1 MKLATLK
8 DGSRDGQLV
17 VVSRDLSTC
26 TTVANLA
33 RSMQELLDR
42 WSDVAPELAGIYDE
56 LNCGR
61 ATNVR
66 EFVPEQA
73 MAPLP
78 RAYQWCDGSAYL
90 SHAELVRKARNA
102 EMPGFLYH
110 DPLMYQGASD
120 TLLGSRDDIEVA
132 DESWG
137 IDLEAEIAVITAD
150 VPMGVAVSDAANLVR
165 LVTIVN
171 DVSLRNLIP
180 HELSKGFGFFHS
192 KPSTAFAPVAV
203 TPEEIHPH
211 WDGAKLNLPIVSRVN
226 GLEIGHPHAGTDLN
240 FDFPNLIAHAAR
252 TRHLVAGTVI
262 GSGTVSNRDPSAGS
276 SCLAERR
283 MLETIAIGKPTTEYL
298 RFGDRVEIDVVDP
311 QGRSVFGAIR
321 QKVTRYVPKV
331 SSITPGMATLEFRA

>member
-8 DGSRDGQLV
+8 NGTRDGQLV

-26 TTVANLA
+26 TPVADLA
-33 RSMQELLDR
+33 PTMQGLLDL
-42 WSDVAPELAGIYDE
+42 WDEIAPGLAPIYQA
-56 LNCGR
+56 LNSGR
-61 ATNVR
+61 ASQSR

-102 EMPGFLYH
+102 EMPEFLYH

-120 TLLGSRDDIEVA
+120 TFIGSRDNIEVA
-132 DESWG
+132 DEAWG
-137 IDLEAEIAVITAD
+137 IDLEAEIAVIIGD
-150 VPMGVAVSDAANLVR
+150 VPMGVQAANAGRHIR

-203 TPEEIHPH
+203 TPDELHPH
-211 WDGAKLNLPIVSRVN
+211 WDGAKLNLDVVSYVN
-226 GLEIGHPHAGTDLN
+226 GKELGHPHGGTDLN
-240 FDFPNLIAHAAR
+240 FDFPTLIAHAAR
-252 TRHLVAGTVI
+252 TRHLAAGTVI
-262 GSGTVSNRDPSAGS
+262 GSGTVSNRDLSAGS

-283 MLETIAIGKPTTEYL
+283 MLETIESGKPTTGYL
-298 RFGDRVEIDVVDP
+298 QFGDLVEIDVSDP
-311 QGRSVFGAIR
+311 QGHTVFGAIR
-321 QKVTRYVPKV
+321 QKVSRY
-331 SSITPGMATLEFRA
+331 SQ

>member
-8 DGSRDGQLV
+8 NGTRDGQLV

-26 TTVANLA
+26 APVADLA
-33 RSMQELLDR
+33 PTMQGLLDR
-42 WSDVAPELAGIYDE
+42 WDEIAPGLAPIYHA
-56 LNCGR
+56 LNAGR
-61 ATNVR
+61 ASQAR

-102 EMPGFLYH
+102 EMPEFLYH

-120 TLLGSRDDIEVA
+120 TFIGSRDNIEVA
-132 DESWG
+132 DEAWG
-137 IDLEAEIAVITAD
+137 IDLEAEIAVIIGD
-150 VPMGVAVSDAANLVR
+150 VSMGVQAAHAGRHIR

-203 TPEEIHPH
+203 TPDELHPH
-211 WDGAKLNLPIVSRVN
+211 WDGAKLNLDVVSYVN
-226 GLEIGHPHAGTDLN
+226 GKKIGHPHGGTDLN
-240 FDFPNLIAHAAR
+240 FDFPTLIAHAAK
-252 TRHLVAGTVI
+252 TRHLAAGTVI
-262 GSGTVSNRDPSAGS
+262 GSGTVSNRDPSVGS

-283 MLETIAIGKPTTEYL
+283 MLETIESGKPTTDYL
-298 RFGDRVEIDVVDP
+298 QFGDIVVIDVSDP
-311 QGRSVFGAIR
+311 EGASVFGSIR
-321 QKVTRYVPKV
+321 QNVVRY
-331 SSITPGMATLEFRA
+331 RA